1 MLTRFED
8 LLRFGGAEH
17 VAVTYKDVTLTY
29 GELRDR
35 VARAAEGLRGLEP
48 GARVAIYA
56 EKRLEMVVAMFAVA
70 AAGGVFVPINPLFK
84 ARQVEY
90 VIEDCGAALLI
101 TTPERGRTL
110 SGSVRTLLVGDLGTS
125 LPDQAGATAAAVPAA
140 STTTDLVASAST
152 DPVASASTD
161 PVASASTDLAAS
173 TSTDPDI
180 SGIAAILYTSGS
192 TGPPKGVV
200 LSHGNLLAGAESVAG
215 YLGHTSGDV
224 VLAALP
230 LSFDAGLSQL
240 TTSFLVGAQVVLVNY
255 LLPRDVVRLCA
266 QHGVTALT
274 CVPPLWAQLAT
285 QRWPAEATRSLRYF
299 ANTGGRLPKTTL
311 AWLRETFPQAEP
323 FLMYGLTEAF
333 RSTYL
338 DPAEI
343 DRRPGS
349 IGKAIP
355 NAEVLVV
362 RADGSACDPGEEG
375 EIVHRGALVSLG
387 YWNDPVRTAE
397 RFRPFP
403 PGADEIAVWSGDVAY
418 RDEEGFIYFVGRTDD
433 MIKTSGYRLSPTEV
447 EEAAYAT
454 GLVTE
459 AVAVGVPDEDLG
471 EHVVLHVV
479 LTAAAPDELRAALE
493 RDLPR
498 YMVPRRIVVATALP
512 RSGNGKFDRAE
523 IRRRAT

>member
-1 MLTRFED
+1 MPTRLDD
-8 LLRFGGAEH
+8 LLRSGADDH
-17 VAVTYKDVTLTY
+17 PALTYKDVTLTY
-29 GELRDR
+29 RELRDR
-35 VARAAEGLRGLEP
+35 VARAAGALRGLEP

-56 EKRLEMVVAMFAVA
+56 EKRLETVVAIFAVA
-70 AAGGVFVPINPLFK
+70 AAGGVVVPINPLFK

-90 VIEDCGAALLI
+90 VVDDCGAVLLL
-101 TTPERGRTL
+101 TTPERARTL
-110 SGSVRTLLVGDLGTS
+110 T
-125 LPDQAGATAAAVPAA
+125 VPAPT
-140 STTTDLVASAST
+140 SMIDDLDAGPGGVTA
-152 DPVASASTD
+152 P
-161 PVASASTDLAAS
+161 AARV
-173 TSTDPDI
+173 
-180 SGIAAILYTSGS
+180 AAILYTSGS
-192 TGPPKGVV
+192 TGRPKGVV
-200 LSHGNLLAGAESVAG
+200 LSHGNLLAGARSVAG
-215 YLGHTSGDV
+215 YLGHTADDV

-240 TTSFLVGAQVVLVNY
+240 TTAFLAGAHVVLVNY

-266 QHGVTALT
+266 RHGVTALT
-274 CVPPLWAQLAT
+274 CVPPLWTQLAT
-285 QRWPAEATRSLRYF
+285 QRWPVEATRSLRYF
-299 ANTGGRLPKTTL
+299 ANTGGRLPATTL
-311 AWLRETFPQAEP
+311 ARLRETFPQATP

-355 NAEVLVV
+355 GAEVLVV
-362 RADGSACDPGEEG
+362 RPDGSVCDPGEEG
-375 EIVHRGALVSLG
+375 EIVHRGPLVSLG
-387 YWNDPVRTAE
+387 YWNDPARTAA

-418 RDEEGFIYFVGRTDD
+418 RDDDGFIYFVGRTDD

-471 EHVVLHVV
+471 EQVALHAV
-479 LTAAAPDELRAALE
+479 LTAPATTPDELRRAME

-498 YMVPRRIVVATALP
+498 YMVPRRFILAAALP

-523 IRRRAT
+523 LRRRAMT

>member
-1 MLTRFED
+1 MLTCVDD
-8 LLRFGGAEH
+8 LLRSGADDH
-17 VAVTYKDVTLTY
+17 AAVTYKDVTLTY
-29 GELRDR
+29 RELRSR

-56 EKRLEMVVAMFAVA
+56 EKRLETVVAIFAVA

-90 VIEDCGAALLI
+90 VIDDCGAVLLL
-101 TTPERGRTL
+101 TTAERARTL
-110 SGSVRTLLVGDLGTS
+110 NATVPTS
-125 LPDQAGATAAAVPAA
+125 LIEDLCPEDASDVTAPTRRDAGP
-140 STTTDLVASAST
+140 
-152 DPVASASTD
+152 
-161 PVASASTDLAAS
+161 
-173 TSTDPDI
+173 
-180 SGIAAILYTSGS
+180 IAAILYTSGS
-192 TGPPKGVV
+192 TGRPKGVV
-200 LSHGNLLAGAESVAG
+200 LSHGNLLAGARSVAG
-215 YLGHTSGDV
+215 YLGHTADDV

-240 TTSFLVGAQVVLVNY
+240 TTAFLAGAHVVLVNY

-266 QHGVTALT
+266 RHGVTALT
-274 CVPPLWAQLAT
+274 CVPPLWTQLAT
-285 QRWPAEATRSLRYF
+285 QRWPEEATRSLRYF
-299 ANTGGRLPKTTL
+299 ANTGGRLPATTL
-311 AWLRETFPQAEP
+311 AWLRETFPQATP

-355 NAEVLVV
+355 DAEVLVV
-362 RADGSACDPGEEG
+362 RPDGSVCDPGEEG
-375 EIVHRGALVSLG
+375 EIVHRGPLVSLG
-387 YWNDPVRTAE
+387 YWNDPARTAA

-403 PGADEIAVWSGDVAY
+403 PGAEEIAVWSGDVAL
-418 RDEEGFIYFVGRTDD
+418 RDDDGFIYFVGRTDD

-471 EHVVLHVV
+471 EQVALHAV
-479 LTAAAPDELRAALE
+479 LTTATTTPDELRRAME

-498 YMVPRRIVVATALP
+498 YMVPRRFILADALP

-523 IRRRAT
+523 LRRQAVR

>member
-1 MLTRFED
+1 MLTRLDD
-8 LLRFGGAEH
+8 LLRFGADDH
-17 VAVTYKDVTLTY
+17 AAVTYKDETLTY
-29 GELRDR
+29 RELRSR

-56 EKRLEMVVAMFAVA
+56 EKRLETVVAIFAVA
-70 AAGGVFVPINPLFK
+70 AAGGVVVPINPLFK
-84 ARQVEY
+84 PRQVEY
-90 VIEDCGAALLI
+90 VIEDCGAVLLL
-101 TTPERGRTL
+101 TTAERARTL
-110 SGSVRTLLVGDLGTS
+110 TGSVRTSLIEDLGAGT
-125 LPDQAGATAAAVPAA
+125 PDRHEATAPA
-140 STTTDLVASAST
+140 
-152 DPVASASTD
+152 
-161 PVASASTDLAAS
+161 
-173 TSTDPDI
+173 
-180 SGIAAILYTSGS
+180 GIAAILYTSGS
-192 TGPPKGVV
+192 TGRPKGVV
-200 LSHGNLLAGAESVAG
+200 LSHGNLLTGAESVAG
-215 YLGHTSGDV
+215 YLGHTARDV

-240 TTSFLVGAQVVLVNY
+240 TTTFLAGAHVVLVNY

-266 QHGVTALT
+266 RHRVTALT
-274 CVPPLWAQLAT
+274 CVPPLWTQLAI
-285 QRWPAEATRSLRYF
+285 QRWPDEATRHLRYF
-299 ANTGGRLPKTTL
+299 ANTGGRLPTTTL
-311 AWLRETFPQAEP
+311 ARLRETFPQATP

-355 NAEVLVV
+355 GAEVLVV
-362 RADGSACDPGEEG
+362 RADGSVCDPGEEG
-375 EIVHRGALVSLG
+375 EIVHRGPLVSLG
-387 YWNDPVRTAE
+387 YWNDPARTAA

-418 RDEEGFIYFVGRTDD
+418 RDDDGFIYFVGRTDD

-454 GLVTE
+454 GLVAE

-471 EHVVLHVV
+471 EAVTLHAV
-479 LTAAAPDELRAALE
+479 LTAATTTPEELRRAME
-493 RDLPR
+493 HDLPR
-498 YMVPRRIVVATALP
+498 YMVPRRFLLADALP

-523 IRRRAT
+523 LRRRAMR

>member
-1 MLTRFED
+1 MPTRLDD
-8 LLRFGGAEH
+8 LLRFGADDH
-17 VAVTYKDVTLTY
+17 PAVTYKDVTLTY
-29 GELRDR
+29 RELRSR

-56 EKRLEMVVAMFAVA
+56 EKRLDTVVAIFAVA

-90 VIEDCGAALLI
+90 VVEDCGAVLLL
-101 TTPERGRTL
+101 TTPERARTL
-110 SGSVRTLLVGDLGTS
+110 SLSVPTSMIEDLGAET
-125 LPDQAGATAAAVPAA
+125 PGEAGASVPA
-140 STTTDLVASAST
+140 
-152 DPVASASTD
+152 
-161 PVASASTDLAAS
+161 
-173 TSTDPDI
+173 
-180 SGIAAILYTSGS
+180 GIAAILYTSGS
-192 TGPPKGVV
+192 TGRPKGVV
-200 LSHGNLLAGAESVAG
+200 LSHANLLAGARSVAG
-215 YLGHTSGDV
+215 YLGHTADDV

-240 TTSFLVGAQVVLVNY
+240 TTTFLAGAHVVLVNY

-266 QHGVTALT
+266 RHGVTALT
-274 CVPPLWAQLAT
+274 CVPPLWTQLAT
-285 QRWPAEATRSLRYF
+285 QRWPDEATRHLRYF

-311 AWLRETFPQAEP
+311 AWLRETFPQATP

-343 DRRPGS
+343 DRRAGS

-355 NAEVLVV
+355 GAEVLVV
-362 RADGSACDPGEEG
+362 RADGSICDPGEEG
-375 EIVHRGALVSLG
+375 EIVHRGPLVSLG
-387 YWNDPVRTAE
+387 YWNDPARTAA

-403 PGADEIAVWSGDVAY
+403 PGAEEIAVWSGDVAY
-418 RDEEGFIYFVGRTDD
+418 RDEDGFIYFVGRTDD

-454 GLVTE
+454 GLVAE
-459 AVAVGVPDEDLG
+459 AVAVGVPDEELG
-471 EHVVLHVV
+471 EQVALHAV
-479 LTAAAPDELRAALE
+479 LTDAATTPDELRRAME

-498 YMVPRRIVVATALP
+498 YMVPRRFLLAAALP

-523 IRRRAT
+523 LRRRAMR

>member
-1 MLTRFED
+1 MLTRFEE
-8 LLRFGGAEH
+8 LLGFGAAEH
-17 VAVTYKDVTLTY
+17 AAVTYKNVTLTY
-29 GELRDR
+29 GELRER
-35 VARAAEGLRGLEP
+35 VARAAEGLRWLEP

-56 EKRLEMVVAMFAVA
+56 EKQLETVVAMFAVA

-90 VIEDCGAALLI
+90 VIEDCAAALLI
-101 TTPERGRTL
+101 TTPERARTL
-110 SGSVRTLLVGDLGTS
+110 SGSVRTVLIGDL
-125 LPDQAGATAAAVPAA
+125 DVV
-140 STTTDLVASAST
+140 TTDPPSSV
-152 DPVASASTD
+152 DH
-161 PVASASTDLAAS
+161 
-173 TSTDPDI
+173 DI
-180 SGIAAILYTSGS
+180 SDIAGILYTSGS
-192 TGPPKGVV
+192 TGSPKGVV
-200 LSHGNLLAGAESVAG
+200 LSHGNLLAGAASVAG
-215 YLGHTSGDV
+215 YLGHAHDDV

-240 TTSFLVGAQVVLVNY
+240 TTSFLAGAHVVLVNY
-255 LLPRDVVRLCA
+255 LLPREVVRLCA
-266 QHGVTALT
+266 THGVTALT

-285 QRWPAEATRSLRYF
+285 QRWPAEATRGLRYF

-311 AWLRETFPQAEP
+311 AWLRETFPQATP

-349 IGKAIP
+349 IGKAVP

-362 RADGSACDPGEEG
+362 RADGSECDPGEEG

-387 YWNDPVRTAE
+387 YWNDPARTAE

-403 PGADEIAVWSGDVAY
+403 PGGDEIAVWSGDVAY
-418 RDEEGFIYFVGRTDD
+418 RDEEGFIFFVGRTDD

-454 GLVTE
+454 GLVAE

-479 LTAAAPDELRAALE
+479 LTEAAAPDGLRLALE

-498 YMVPRRIVVATALP
+498 YMVPRRIVTATALP

-523 IRRRAT
+523 IRRSAAR